1 MSDAPQPRA
10 PLELREV
17 TGPSALGGGSRR
29 FFDLLWLNSV
39 TEFKLGYHGT
49 ALGFA
54 WSFVR
59 PLLLF
64 GVLLVVFTQVF
75 RFGDEIKNY
84 PAMLLFNIMLFTFFA
99 DSTGNAVTS
108 VVRSENVVRKM
119 QFPRL
124 VIPLSVVIT
133 NALQLMLSLIVV
145 FAFLIVSG
153 VEPVWTWVLTPLL
166 IVAILV
172 FTTAVSMLL
181 SVLFVRVRDVSI
193 IWTVASTLLFY
204 ATPVLY
210 PINQPGAEFSVPD
223 SPLREIVMCNPL
235 SPIFEQAREWI
246 IDPTAPGA
254 VENAGGDALLVLI
267 PAALYVGICVCSV
280 WAFNR
285 GAPRVA
291 EEI

>member
-1 MSDAPQPRA
+1 MSTSGSVTRPGTAD
-10 PLELREV
+10 LREIG
-17 TGPSALGGGSRR
+17 GPSALGGGARR
-29 FFDLLWLNSV
+29 FFDLLWLTSV

-64 GVLLVVFTQVF
+64 GVLLLVFTQVF
-75 RFGDEIKNY
+75 RFGDDVKNY

-133 NALQLMLSLIVV
+133 NALQLGLSLIVV
-145 FAFLIVSG
+145 FIFLIAYG
-153 VEPVWTWVLTPLL
+153 VDPVWTWILTPLL
-166 IVAILV
+166 ILAMIV

-181 SVLFVRVRDVSI
+181 SVLFVRVRDISI
-193 IWTVASTLLFY
+193 IWTVLSTLLFY

-210 PINQPGAEFSVPD
+210 PIDIPE

-254 VENAGGDALLVLI
+254 VEAADGNQLLVII
-267 PAALYVGICVCSV
+267 PAVLFIAICVISV

>member
-1 MSDAPQPRA
+1 MNAPFEDGVVDAR
-10 PLELREV
+10 ELREI
-17 TGPSALGGGSRR
+17 TGPSALGGGGRR
-29 FFDLLWLNSV
+29 FFDLLWLTSV

-49 ALGFA
+49 ALGFL

-75 RFGDEIKNY
+75 RFGDDVKNY

-124 VIPLSVVIT
+124 VIPLAVVIT
-133 NALQLMLSLIVV
+133 NALQLALSLIVV
-145 FAFLIVSG
+145 FIFLLAYG
-153 VEPVWTWVLTPLL
+153 VEPVWTWVLTPLVL
-166 IVAILV
+166 LAMVVL
-172 FTTAVSMLL
+172 TTAASMLL
-181 SVLFVRVRDVSI
+181 AVLYVRVRDVAI
-193 IWTVASTLLFY
+193 IWTVLSTLLFY

-210 PINQPGAEFSVPD
+210 PIEIPE
-223 SPLREIVMCNPL
+223 SPLREAIMINPL

-254 VENAGGDALLVLI
+254 VEAADGNGLLVLL
-267 PAALYVGICVCSV
+267 PALIFVGVCVLSV

-285 GAPRVA
+285 GAPRIA

>member
-1 MSDAPQPRA
+1 LSTRS
-10 PLELREV
+10 EV
-17 TGPSALGGGSRR
+17 VDESGLQEIRGPSALGGGARR
-29 FFDLLWLNSV
+29 FFDLLWLTAV

-49 ALGFA
+49 ALGFL

-64 GVLLVVFTQVF
+64 GVLLLVFTQVF
-75 RFGDEIKNY
+75 RFGDDVKNY

-99 DSTGNAVTS
+99 DATGNAVTS

-133 NALQLMLSLIVV
+133 NALQLALSLIVV
-145 FAFLIVSG
+145 FIFLLVYG
-153 VEPVWTWVLTPLL
+153 VDPVWTWVLTPLL
-166 IVAILV
+166 ILAILV
-172 FTTAVSMLL
+172 ITTAVSMLL

-193 IWTVASTLLFY
+193 IWTVLSTMLFY

-210 PINQPGAEFSVPD
+210 PIEIPE
-223 SPLREIVMCNPL
+223 SPFREVVMCNPL

-254 VENAGGDALLVLI
+254 VEAANGNHLLVIIPALLFVT
-267 PAALYVGICVCSV
+267 ICVLGV
-280 WAFNR
+280 WTFNR
-285 GAPRVA
+285 GAPRIA

>member
-1 MSDAPQPRA
+1 MSTADGARRPGTA
-10 PLELREV
+10 ELREI
-17 TGPSALGGGSRR
+17 TGPSALGGGARR
-29 FFDLLWLNSV
+29 FFDLLWLTSV

-54 WSFVR
+54 WSFLR

-64 GVLLVVFTQVF
+64 GVLLLVFTQVF
-75 RFGDEIKNY
+75 RFGDDVKNY

-99 DSTGNAVTS
+99 DATGNAVTS

-124 VIPLSVVIT
+124 VIPLAVVIT
-133 NALQLMLSLIVV
+133 NALQLALSLIVV
-145 FAFLIVSG
+145 FIFLIVYG
-153 VEPVWTWVLTPLL
+153 VDPVWTWILTPLL
-166 IVAILV
+166 ILAIVVL
-172 FTTAVSMLL
+172 TTAVSMLL
-181 SVLFVRVRDVSI
+181 SVLFVRVRDISI
-193 IWTVASTLLFY
+193 IWTVLSTLLFY

-210 PINQPGAEFSVPD
+210 PIDVPD
-223 SPLREIVMCNPL
+223 PPLREVVMCNPL

-254 VENAGGDALLVLI
+254 VEAAEGRQLLVII
-267 PAALYVGICVCSV
+267 PAVLFVAICVVSV